1 MIQLAVP
8 PVLSLFLGLGSDFC
22 FALASL
28 QVKLKVPAQLDSA
41 ADSQVL
47 FTAIP
52 VFMVNFV
59 ALLSLSMNVL
69 PFTSALMLACKQ
81 GPDICMVFV
90 FRKSGD
96 KLQSKHQIFEG
107 SLSAILK
114 PILASDLASMHVI
127 LQH

>member
-8 PVLSLFLGLGSDFC
+8 PVLSLFLALGSDFC

-69 PFTSALMLACKQ
+69 PFTSALMLAVWYSYSENLGISYKAN
-81 GPDICMVFV
+81 IKFSRARSRL
-90 FRKSGD
+90 F
-96 KLQSKHQIFEG
+96 
-107 SLSAILK
+107 
-114 PILASDLASMHVI
+114 
-127 LQH
+127 